1 MLDNIRLSNN
11 SFYGNMNDLGQL
23 TKLTTLSIYGNKI
36 SGELKY
42 LSNLVNLKILDVR
55 WNTVEGTLDSLCP
68 LTKLQLLLLEHQQ
81 SRKSIHGQIPNCI
94 SDMPHLQILALGDNK
109 LFGQT
114 IPELLCHSKHLFLIN
129 LTNNL
134 FHQNYTNYPSCFPS
148 YYPLQKAINEKGFT
162 FNLERF
168 HITQQIYTYN
178 IQLQCYLS

>member
-1 MLDNIRLSNN
+1 M
-11 SFYGNMNDLGQL
+11 
-23 TKLTTLSIYGNKI
+23 
-36 SGELKY
+36 
-42 LSNLVNLKILDVR
+42 KILDVR

-114 IPELLCHSKHLFLIN
+114 ITELLCHSKHLFLIN

-168 HITQQIYTYN
+168 HLHMYFSQAGGGHKIRLQKLGMYWEPSATCSNYITSAIECKKTMEVY
-178 IQLQCYLS
+178 

>member
-1 MLDNIRLSNN
+1 MITPKEPHQRRDGRPKLNWIKDNLRLAWYAINQN
-11 SFYGNMNDLGQL
+11 A
-23 TKLTTLSIYGNKI
+23 
-36 SGELKY
+36 
-42 LSNLVNLKILDVR
+42 

-168 HITQQIYTYN
+168 HLHT
-178 IQLQCYLS
+178 LSRYFSQAGGGQ